1 MAVESGPTPLGTA
14 LPDAELPDLDGNRVA
29 LREFAAHGAVLVI
42 FSANHCPYVKWVER
56 EIAAIAAENP
66 DLHVVAICSND
77 AVEYPEDDVAGL
89 RDQTTRAGWNFP
101 YLIDT
106 EQDVAREF
114 GAVCTPDFFLYDS
127 DGRLT
132 YRGAL
137 DASSPKNGQPLTGD
151 LLREAVRLTLAGRAV
166 PGPHRPAM
174 GCGIKWRHA

>member
-1 MAVESGPTPLGTA
+1 MGTA

-89 RDQTTRAGWNFP
+89 RDQKTRAGWNFP

-114 GAVCTPDFFLYDS
+114 GAVCTPDFFLFNQE
-127 DGRLT
+127 RKLV
-132 YRGAL
+132 YRGQLDDSRPGNNKKVTGVDLRNAL
-137 DASSPKNGQPLTGD
+137 L
-151 LLREAVRLTLAGRAV
+151 AVLQDKPVTQDQ
-166 PGPHRPAM
+166 RPSM
-174 GCGIKWRHA
+174 GCNIKWKAGNEPADFR